1 MTASSLEVRAAAS
14 SVSLF
19 WMRELRRWWKPIGVK
34 MGAFGLRVE
43 DDRVV
48 ADNGNLVVTVCGGFY
63 TCSAR
68 LGSSLDPFGVTIDLL
83 MSDIPSNEQ
92 GIGNLVRV
100 SGVP

>member
-48 ADNGNLVVTVCGGFY
+48 ADNGNWWSQFVEGFIPVQLV
-63 TCSAR
+63 
-68 LGSSLDPFGVTIDLL
+68 LGVL
-83 MSDIPSNEQ
+83 
-92 GIGNLVRV
+92 
-100 SGVP
+100 